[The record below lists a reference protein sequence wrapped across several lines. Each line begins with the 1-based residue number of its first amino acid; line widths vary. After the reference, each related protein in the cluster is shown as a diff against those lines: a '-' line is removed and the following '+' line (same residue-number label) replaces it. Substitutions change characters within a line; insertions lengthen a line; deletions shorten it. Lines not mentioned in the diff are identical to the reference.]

1 MSGFGTFDLIL
12 SAETA
17 YREDTTRSLVE
28 CIARTL
34 SATGEAFVATKRY
47 YFGCGGGVAA
57 LEAEVG
63 RVDRLGCE
71 VVWSAEDGRS
81 NVGYF
86 ARVLAGSVLVVC
98 CWCSLAHRAFS
109 LVRLYSRCR
118 PISRE

>member
-1 MSGFGTFDLIL
+1 MSADGFGKFDLIL

-34 SATGEAFVATKRY
+34 SATGEAVVATKRY

-57 LEAEVG
+57 LENEIG
-63 RVDRLGCE
+63 RIDRLCCE

-81 NVGYF
+81 NVRDIM
-86 ARVLAGSVLVVC
+86 RVFWKKGG
-98 CWCSLAHRAFS
+98 
-109 LVRLYSRCR
+109 
-118 PISRE
+118 

>member
-1 MSGFGTFDLIL
+1 MSGDGFGTFDLIL

-34 SATGEAFVATKRY
+34 SATGEAVVATKRY

-57 LEAEVG
+57 LENEIG
-63 RVDRLGCE
+63 RIDRLCCE

-81 NVGYF
+81 NVRDIV
-86 ARVLAGSVLVVC
+86 RVFWKGG
-98 CWCSLAHRAFS
+98 
-109 LVRLYSRCR
+109 
-118 PISRE
+118 